1 MTCTQARDPSPL
13 NWVRTNWRHWRFQ
26 SSSCERIVFLINV
39 STRLHPN
46 NDCQESRGD
55 DALPTGLSNRI
66 QPGSKPRSKPSQ
78 GGVATPGHK
87 DTPEQKVQ
95 QMDKAGWSQ
104 RVSALLLFQRFF
116 YRALSICHR
125 QQKIINRYFSS
136 SNPLCYLIFAR
147 ERCVKLLT

>member
-1 MTCTQARDPSPL
+1 MAILVHSNDMLKQKVEL
-13 NWVRTNWRHWRFQ
+13 LVQ
-26 SSSCERIVFLINV
+26 
-39 STRLHPN
+39 RLA
-46 NDCQESRGD
+46 ESRRREQD
-55 DALPTGLSNRI
+55 LTDKLHELVHSMDTQEQI
-66 QPGSKPRSKPSQ
+66 
-78 GGVATPGHK
+78 K